1 MAQALA
7 HDVLGFVRLVFSSE
21 LCNRTPYNGLISYL
35 LRYAMTGSGVA
46 WELDFN
52 KVMVS
57 QGSLKPVKVANA
69 TVSGNAVNF
78 AWTNNAG
85 SGEALASDIAIV
97 LAFNKDDGE
106 AEYVTNAGVRGDGQ
120 CQLALPSGWEEA
132 SLAVYLGF
140 RNADT
145 ENCADSLCL
154 INTRAEGSSS
164 GNQSSGSQSSGSNS
178 GSSTGSDGGSGDGDG
193 GELII

>member
-1 MAQALA
+1 
-7 HDVLGFVRLVFSSE
+7 
-21 LCNRTPYNGLISYL
+21 
-35 LRYAMTGSGVA
+35 
-46 WELDFN
+46 
-52 KVMVS
+52 MVS

-145 ENCADSLCL
+145 GNWADSLCL

-178 GSSTGSDGGSGDGDG
+178 AVVSVVMEALVMETVEKLKSDYCKSTEGFSVVKPSFFCLSLQDSGRKP
-193 GELII
+193 LSLHLNF